1 MDINGTQVIPK
12 PSDTTEEGFV
22 TMIHRNGESR
32 GPFVKIKDGIDAA
45 HAWNAEIA
53 KSNLA
58 KIEAAAPVVIET
70 KSESVAV
77 QVEHPIVNPPLIEP
91 KTSPIGEENE
101 ATAK

>member
-1 MDINGTQVIPK
+1 MDINGTQVIPE

-45 HAWNAEIA
+45 HAWNAEIS

-58 KIEAAAPVVIET
+58 KVEAAAPIVVET

-77 QVEHPIVNPPLIEP
+77 QIDQTIENPPVIEQT
-91 KTSPIGEENE
+91 KVTE
-101 ATAK
+101 TT

>member
-1 MDINGTQVIPK
+1 MDINGTQVIPE

-32 GPFVKIKDGIDAA
+32 GPFVKIKVGIVAA
-45 HAWNAEIA
+45 HSWNAEIS

-58 KIEAAAPVVIET
+58 KVEAAAPIVVET

-77 QVEHPIVNPPLIEP
+77 QIDQTIENPPVIEQT
-91 KTSPIGEENE
+91 KVTE
-101 ATAK
+101 TT